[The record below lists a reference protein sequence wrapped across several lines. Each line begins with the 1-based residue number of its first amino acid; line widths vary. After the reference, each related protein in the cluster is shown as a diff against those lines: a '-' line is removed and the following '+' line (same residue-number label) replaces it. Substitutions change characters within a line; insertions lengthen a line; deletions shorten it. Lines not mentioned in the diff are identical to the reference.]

1 MSTFQYV
8 LVFSIVGSLLSLVGA
23 LLILSKTT
31 CSQKFATYATPFA
44 AGALL
49 AAVFFDLLPEGVE
62 LAPPDTVFRSAIIG
76 ILTFFVV
83 ERGLH
88 FFHHHRHG
96 VQHDADPRRYLV
108 IVGDT
113 LHNAIDGV
121 VIAAG
126 FLVSIPTGIATTIA
140 VVAHEIPQEIGDF
153 GLLLSKGMKKGKV
166 IAVNVLSAGAA
177 VVFALVTYWVGSSDQ
192 LPLGVLLG
200 VSAGFLL
207 YIAMSDII
215 PSLLA
220 HTKKRSIIDLQTALL
235 FLGVLVVGF
244 IVTLAHDFVP
254 HEGHH
259 DSHDSS
265 LQHRDETPKEDV
277 DKHHNDTSLCIV
289 NSLLQ

>member
-1 MSTFQYV
+1 MSTFQYL
-8 LVFSIVGSLLSLVGA
+8 LVFSIAGSLLSLVGG
-23 LLILSKTT
+23 LILLSKESW
-31 CSQKFATYATPFA
+31 SQKFAVYATPFA

-49 AAVFFDLLPEGVE
+49 AAVFLDLLPEGVKM
-62 LAPPDTVFRSAIIG
+62 APADTVFRSAIIG
-76 ILTFFVV
+76 ILAFFVV

-88 FFHHHRHG
+88 YFHHHRHG

-153 GLLLSKGMKKGKV
+153 GLLLSKGMSRSKV
-166 IAVNVLSAGAA
+166 ILVNILSAFAA
-177 VVFALVTYWVGSSDQ
+177 VAFAVITYWVGSSDQ

-220 HTKKRSIIDLQTALL
+220 HTKKRKIIDLQAALL
-235 FLGVLVVGF
+235 FMGVLLVGV
-244 IVTLAHDFVP
+244 IVTVAHDLVP
-254 HEGHH
+254 HDDHDGGHYSESYH
-259 DSHDSS
+259 S
-265 LQHRDETPKEDV
+265 ED
-277 DKHHNDTSLCIV
+277 DDHEEDGANHMDDAEHSE
-289 NSLLQ
+289 